1 MNQIFL
7 ETIDST
13 NTYAKLH
20 ASHFPKD
27 AITCIVAEM
36 QTGGRGRLQ
45 RKWVSPPGVNLY
57 VTFYF
62 RLSLK
67 QLDLMTL
74 GLVLA
79 SSMASILIAEG
90 LHPSIKWPND
100 LQLGGQKFGGVLCE
114 TTLDG
119 HIYDVFAGIGI
130 NVNMNKQD
138 LQEIGQPATSLKN
151 ETGHLWDRGKLLQK
165 LQTQFAHDLELFKQS
180 GFAPFHAFCERHLA
194 YKNEEVRCFDGQ
206 KEWVGICKSL
216 SKTGEL
222 QIELP
227 DRSIHTAN
235 SGAISLRVIKN

>member
-20 ASHFPKD
+20 VSHFPKD
-27 AITCIVAEM
+27 AITCIVAET

-45 RKWVSPPGVNLY
+45 RKWISPPGVNLY

-62 RLSLK
+62 RLPLK

-79 SSMASILIAEG
+79 SSMASILIAER
-90 LHPSIKWPND
+90 LQPKIKWPND
-100 LQLGGQKFGGVLCE
+100 LQLSGQKFGGVLCE
-114 TTLDG
+114 TSLDG
-119 HIYDVFAGIGI
+119 NMFDVFAGIGI
-130 NVNMNKQD
+130 NVNMNEQN

-151 ETGHLWDRGKLLQK
+151 ETGRLWDRGKLLQK
-165 LQTQFAHDLELFKQS
+165 LQEQFAHDLELFKQF
-180 GFAPFHAFCERHLA
+180 GFAPFYSLCERYLA

-206 KEWVGICKSL
+206 KEWIGICRSL

-222 QIELP
+222 QVELP
-227 DRSIHTAN
+227 DRSIHIAN
-235 SGAISLRVIKN
+235 SGEISLRKM